1 MIINSRI
8 NYIFFFF
15 NQQFIEF
22 SNNILFKS
30 SFEAQSFEHRIK
42 KKKPYL
48 RLNYTRVSFL
58 TKIFNNIFTYSLK
71 KKFLKIHNIL
81 YIPWRDEIQNHFKFY
96 PNLQSFAL
104 YYAANGDIPL
114 ETVRR
119 LPNPDRGFPF
129 LRFLRLITG
138 VNRGVYSGRVSR
150 SGIPRVFR
158 NRGMPRRLEEF
169 PATRDPR
176 PGAIIQ
182 WTKRSRQVITR
193 PRNVLADI
201 PSFFRPGS

>member
-1 MIINSRI
+1 M
-8 NYIFFFF
+8 
-15 NQQFIEF
+15 
-22 SNNILFKS
+22 
-30 SFEAQSFEHRIK
+30 
-42 KKKPYL
+42 
-48 RLNYTRVSFL
+48 RVSFL
-58 TKIFNNIFTYSLK
+58 IKIFNNIFTYSLK
-71 KKFLKIHNIL
+71 KEFLKIHNIL
-81 YIPWRDEIQNHFKFY
+81 YISWRDEIQNHFKFY

-104 YYAANGDIPL
+104 YYATNGDIPL